1 MRTVAIRANSTGLV
15 ELNDAIALPLRRSSA
30 CLPLRYTVQAVTDHL
45 GDSGSFE
52 YLAMPHF
59 ARLYN
64 LACWLT
70 HDTVAA
76 EDLVQ
81 ETYMKALRGFSSFQQ
96 GTNFRAW
103 IYRILRN
110 TFLTSQTGLKAVAT
124 IDLDDE
130 TTLEPADELT
140 PESILLARMEIETI
154 QQAIEALPVHFRE
167 IILLCDLEEMSYQEI
182 GQALGI
188 PTGTVM
194 SRLSRARKAMRTLLT
209 AGKEGSRQ

>member
-1 MRTVAIRANSTGLV
+1 
-15 ELNDAIALPLRRSSA
+15 
-30 CLPLRYTVQAVTDHL
+30 VTDHL

>member
-15 ELNDAIALPLRRSSA
+15 ELNNAVTPQMQRSGVR
-30 CLPLRYTVQAVTDHL
+30 LPLRYTVQAVTDHL

-52 YLAMPHF
+52 DLAMPHF

-130 TTLEPADELT
+130 RPPEPADELN

-154 QQAIEALPVHFRE
+154 QQALEALPVHFRE
-167 IILLCDLEEMSYQEI
+167 IILLCDLEEMTYQEI

-194 SRLSRARKAMRTLLT
+194 SRLSRARKAMRTLLA
-209 AGKEGSRQ
+209 AGKGGARP